1 MFRSIQVS
9 AILAAA
15 VLIAAPGCCSTNGL
29 LCSHSS
35 PSEETV
41 VADYS
46 GGYVENYS
54 TGCSECGCGCGVAA
68 DTETFYSGNA
78 SPTAA
83 EVVDADKYLIGTP
96 IDQGEVAAP
105 SGDVSPTPAANSAV
119 DGSGSKLL
127 DIVHPPADLKTPIE
141 ASLPGNL
148 LP

>member
-96 IDQGEVAAP
+96 IDQGEVAR
-105 SGDVSPTPAANSAV
+105 
-119 DGSGSKLL
+119 
-127 DIVHPPADLKTPIE
+127 LKTVGHRSTSRRPKDADRSVLARQPIALVIE
-141 ASLPGNL
+141 
-148 LP
+148 